1 MKHNSEPVACADL
14 NTASAARVETSPLIV
29 LSAASVVSCAVH
41 ASSIGTRS
49 ASQGSLLVVLLLVLL
64 DILSLA
70 LALLV
75 ELLVLGLNLGITM
88 FGLGAAAAST
98 GIGS

>member
-1 MKHNSEPVACADL
+1 MQ
-14 NTASAARVETSPLIV
+14 TSPLIV
-29 LSAASVVSCAVH
+29 VSADSVVSRAVQ
-41 ASSIGTRS
+41 ASSVGTGA
-49 ASQGSLLVVLLLVLL
+49 ASRGSLLLVLLFVLL

-75 ELLVLGLNLGITM
+75 ELLVLGLDLGIAM

-98 GIGS
+98 AIDS

>member
-1 MKHNSEPVACADL
+1 MQ
-14 NTASAARVETSPLIV
+14 TSPLIV
-29 LSAASVVSCAVH
+29 VSADSVISRTIQASSVGTRAAS
-41 ASSIGTRS
+41 R
-49 ASQGSLLVVLLLVLL
+49 GSLLLVLPLVLL

-75 ELLVLGLNLGITM
+75 ELLVLGLDLGIAM

-98 GIGS
+98 AIDS